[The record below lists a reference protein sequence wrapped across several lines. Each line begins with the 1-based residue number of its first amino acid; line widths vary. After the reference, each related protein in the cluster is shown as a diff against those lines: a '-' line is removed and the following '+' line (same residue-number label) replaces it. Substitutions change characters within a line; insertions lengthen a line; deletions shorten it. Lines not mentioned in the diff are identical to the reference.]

1 MHREAA
7 RYFPLETGGLLM
19 GYWSADDRGPVA
31 VVTRLIGPGPK
42 ADRTPFS
49 FEPDAD
55 WQAEQVARMYARSR
69 RRITYLGDW
78 HSHPGGAPRPSRRD
92 LQVARLIAGAP
103 EARASE
109 PLLCILPLEEPGD
122 VTLPSFYVL
131 REGKLKICDADYR

>member
-1 MHREAA
+1 
-7 RYFPLETGGLLM
+7 
-19 GYWSADDRGPVA
+19 
-31 VVTRLIGPGPK
+31 
-42 ADRTPFS
+42 
-49 FEPDAD
+49 
-55 WQAEQVARMYARSR
+55 MYARSG

-78 HSHPGGAPRPSRRD
+78 HSHPVGAPRPSRRD
-92 LQVARLIAGAP
+92 LRVARLIAGAP